1 VLSLSPSTRDLHPA
15 DERLCRWLDDKGV
28 KGKTAVP
35 IQLQGND
42 LNAALRCLPDHPE
55 LRLQGGKEFFIR
67 QNYRVPVRD
76 EAPDGQARVRLK
88 RLEESE
94 DWLVVGDVFWFADEQ
109 GLHGLA
115 DMPSELSLR
124 GRLETLLR
132 SGAMELDARD
142 LLDKLDAW
150 QAVLDF
156 SDDGWLGTLHFVN
169 AEPLFSLRLDGSAD
183 ELIAT
188 LDVDYGDGQTT
199 ACAGKVGS
207 LPRLRGGICEVRNQV
222 AETAAV
228 TGLMRVGF
236 VARDRDLVLHGRG
249 AVAGFLAGGVAG
261 LPGEW
266 AVGFSQRLNSLRD
279 RIELVSPVIE
289 EEGGSFRLV
298 YRTNG
303 GELVS
308 ADEVRR
314 ILRGGKREG
323 RQWVVAREAEEMVEP
338 LLADLDLHQGDGALH
353 ADERSAEVL
362 RELRARLSGAS
373 GPQNHDPAFPP
384 PATLN
389 ASMRGYQTSGAGWL
403 QDRCKRFG
411 GALLAD
417 DMGLGKTL
425 QTIAVIEALFAQEI
439 TGPVL
444 IVATAS
450 LLGNWRA
457 EFAKFAPSRTVRI
470 LHGSARDKEQ
480 AIVRPGDVVLTSY
493 GTLARD
499 LAWHL
504 RQAYQ
509 VVVADEASLMRNPD
523 TDHAKAMAKLNAR
536 ARIALTGTPLENGVR
551 DLWSIFRFIQPGWLG
566 GRNEF
571 RDRYETPL
579 SDEAAAAA
587 ALRRLRLKTSP
598 FILRRTKDQVAPELP
613 SKLVIDEFCD
623 LSQDQR
629 TVYRKLADEGRR
641 RADDL
646 DGSGAQ
652 GAARMQALTTL
663 LRLRQACCDLAL
675 LGNETLAGLP
685 LPRRSAKMERL
696 FELLDEALSGVHRV
710 LVFSQFKAQLD
721 AVSALLAERG
731 TAHLQLDGGTRNRQE
746 LVDRFQSPDGPP
758 VFLISLKAGGYGLNL
773 TAADVVIHLD
783 PWWNPAAE
791 AQATDR
797 AHRIGQTKPVTVY
810 RLLTR
815 DTVEHHVLQLQSGKR
830 QLAEAIDERGETDVS
845 GLNDAALRALV
856 RDA

>member
-1 VLSLSPSTRDLHPA
+1 
-15 DERLCRWLDDKGV
+15 
-28 KGKTAVP
+28 
-35 IQLQGND
+35 
-42 LNAALRCLPDHPE
+42 
-55 LRLQGGKEFFIR
+55 
-67 QNYRVPVRD
+67 
-76 EAPDGQARVRLK
+76 
-88 RLEESE
+88 
-94 DWLVVGDVFWFADEQ
+94 
-109 GLHGLA
+109 
-115 DMPSELSLR
+115 
-124 GRLETLLR
+124 
-132 SGAMELDARD
+132 
-142 LLDKLDAW
+142 
-150 QAVLDF
+150 
-156 SDDGWLGTLHFVN
+156 
-169 AEPLFSLRLDGSAD
+169 
-183 ELIAT
+183 
-188 LDVDYGDGQTT
+188 
-199 ACAGKVGS
+199 
-207 LPRLRGGICEVRNQV
+207 
-222 AETAAV
+222 
-228 TGLMRVGF
+228 
-236 VARDRDLVLHGRG
+236 
-249 AVAGFLAGGVAG
+249 
-261 LPGEW
+261 
-266 AVGFSQRLNSLRD
+266 
-279 RIELVSPVIE
+279 
-289 EEGGSFRLV
+289 
-298 YRTNG
+298 
-303 GELVS
+303 
-308 ADEVRR
+308 
-314 ILRGGKREG
+314 
-323 RQWVVAREAEEMVEP
+323 
-338 LLADLDLHQGDGALH
+338 
-353 ADERSAEVL
+353 
-362 RELRARLSGAS
+362 
-373 GPQNHDPAFPP
+373 
-384 PATLN
+384 
-389 ASMRGYQTSGAGWL
+389 
-403 QDRCKRFG
+403 
-411 GALLAD
+411 
-417 DMGLGKTL
+417 
-425 QTIAVIEALFAQEI
+425 
-439 TGPVL
+439 
-444 IVATAS
+444 
-450 LLGNWRA
+450 
-457 EFAKFAPSRTVRI
+457 
-470 LHGSARDKEQ
+470 
-480 AIVRPGDVVLTSY
+480 VLTSY

-815 DTVEHHVLQLQSGKR
+815 DTVEQHVLQLQSGKR
-830 QLAEAIDERGETDVS
+830 RLAEVIDERGETDVS